1 VVPESK
7 VHVSRLSR
15 ALPDRRRFLLGAG
28 GLLAASLVRA
38 KPGGKTYRVAW
49 VLTTSPIAELA
60 GPDPAHPITRAFV
73 HELRALGY
81 VEGKNLVL
89 ERRSAEG
96 DPARFAPI
104 LAELLSLKP
113 DVIVM
118 AGHAEL
124 NRTAKEMIKTVPVV
138 IPTMARPVESGL
150 VASLARPGGNF
161 TGLTVFSGPENEAKR
176 LQLLKEA
183 LPNAVRVAYLAT
195 SNVWDQ
201 PVAQAA
207 RRAALELRV
216 ELLHAEHQPADLAAT
231 FAAVTNLHPDALFA
245 SLSAETYGQREQI
258 VRFARDARLP
268 GIYPYLEMAPLG
280 GLMAYGVNVVDL
292 GRRGAHYVD
301 RILRGAKPG
310 DLAIEGPNKYDLV
323 VNLRTAREI
332 DLALPRSILLRAD
345 RVIE

>member
-1 VVPESK
+1 
-7 VHVSRLSR
+7 VSRFSR
-15 ALPDRRRFLLGAG
+15 ALPDRRRFLFGAG

-81 VEGKNLVL
+81 VEGRNLIL

-96 DPARFAPI
+96 DPRRFAPI

-118 AGHAEL
+118 AGHREL
-124 NRTAKEMIKTVPVV
+124 NQTAKKLIKTIPIV
-138 IPTMARPVESGL
+138 IPTMARPVEFGL
-150 VASLARPGGNF
+150 VDSLARPGGNI

-183 LPNAVRVAYLAT
+183 LPNAMRVAYLAT
-195 SNVWDQ
+195 GKVWDQ
-201 PVAQAA
+201 AIAQAA
-207 RRAALELRV
+207 RRAALELRI
-216 ELLHAEHQPADLAAT
+216 ELLHAEHKPADLAAT
-231 FAAVTNLHPDALFA
+231 FAAVRDRRPDALFA
-245 SLSAETYGQREQI
+245 SLSAETYGQRQQI
-258 VRFARDARLP
+258 VDFARGARLP

-280 GLMAYGVNVVDL
+280 GLIAYGVNVVDL

-323 VNLRTAREI
+323 VNLKAARELGLTI
-332 DLALPRSILLRAD
+332 PQPLLLRAD